1 MTKRLVV
8 LAVGGPLAVLLAAL
22 GQVWASGSS
31 QDPVLGRAAL
41 SITGTQMVPAAL
53 GLALVVGAAL
63 VAMLTG
69 GPRIRTAAGV
79 LMALAALAVVGLIGA
94 SLGSAGA
101 ALGRRAPVTDFLCAI
116 VSGPLATVRAGG
128 VVSFGEVVPVAAP
141 SPTIGRAVDASAI
154 EPCGQAGPSTR
165 REGRH
170 DRGHGGESGARGGD
184 PRPRPERA
192 RHRDRGTR
200 AAGQLRGPPTPAAVE
215 GVTLMAGNDH
225 HDNHGQSVA
234 AWTGVAILTVAAAIM
249 CWAVVVASTGLFIA
263 GAVLAV
269 IGVVTGKVLAMAGF
283 GVQKPGRNQVDSGVS

>member
-94 SLGSAGA
+94 SAGRGV
-101 ALGRRAPVTDFLCAI
+101 GRPHGFP
-116 VSGPLATVRAGG
+116 GP
-128 VVSFGEVVPVAAP
+128 
-141 SPTIGRAVDASAI
+141 
-154 EPCGQAGPSTR
+154 
-165 REGRH
+165 
-170 DRGHGGESGARGGD
+170 GD
-184 PRPRPERA
+184 ERA
-192 RHRDRGTR
+192 RAVGVDRRHGRRTHRRGLDRGDLLGASMGRPVRTVRSRRRRRRDRSWGSAQRLGRPHRRTR
-200 AAGQLRGPPTPAAVE
+200 PHPRGQWPGDLTQWRT
-215 GVTLMAGNDH
+215 GN
-225 HDNHGQSVA
+225 
-234 AWTGVAILTVAAAIM
+234 
-249 CWAVVVASTGLFIA
+249 
-263 GAVLAV
+263 
-269 IGVVTGKVLAMAGF
+269 
-283 GVQKPGRNQVDSGVS
+283 P